1 MDTEIN
7 INEKLFIQLDNKK
20 RKATVEEIAQIQ
32 KDQAEQLERKR
43 LIKAESELKKA
54 TLDSAIAK
62 LAKLGLTED
71 EAKAIVGI
79 Q

>member
-1 MDTEIN
+1 MSDKIY
-7 INEKLFIQLDNKK
+7 IGIDNK
-20 RKATVEEIAQIQ
+20 RVEAKGEVLEQIL
-32 KDQAEQLERKR
+32 KDRANAEERQRLLEAEQQAKQ
-43 LIKAESELKKA
+43 A

>member
-1 MDTEIN
+1 MTDKIY
-7 INEKLFIQLDNKK
+7 IGIDDK
-20 RKATVEEIAQIQ
+20 RIEAKGEVLEQIL
-32 KDQAEQLERKR
+32 KDQAEYAEQKR
-43 LIKAESELKKA
+43 LVEAELQAKKA

-71 EAKAIVGI
+71 EAKAIIGL

>member
-1 MDTEIN
+1 MSEKIYYSVN
-7 INEKLFIQLDNKK
+7 GVRKEAKGEKLNYILQ
-20 RKATVEEIAQIQ
+20 AQKEMQ
-32 KDQAEQLERKR
+32 EAERLLEAEQQAKQ
-43 LIKAESELKKA
+43 A

>member
-1 MDTEIN
+1 MTEKIYIGIN
-7 INEKLFIQLDNKK
+7 GK
-20 RKATVEEIAQIQ
+20 RIELKGKELEIFLEQRAEAQEEQRLLE
-32 KDQAEQLERKR
+32 AEQQAKQ
-43 LIKAESELKKA
+43 A

-71 EAKAIVGI
+71 EAKAIIGI

>member
-1 MDTEIN
+1 MTEKIYY
-7 INEKLFIQLDNKK
+7 QYK
-20 RKATVEEIAQIQ
+20 RVKQEAKGEVLEQIL
-32 KDQAEQLERKR
+32 KDQAKTQAEQER
-43 LIKAESELKKA
+43 IEAEMQAKQA

-71 EAKAIVGI
+71 EAKAIIGI

>member
-1 MDTEIN
+1 MSDKIY
-7 INEKLFIQLDNKK
+7 IGIDNK
-20 RKATVEEIAQIQ
+20 RVEAKGEVLEQIL
-32 KDQAEQLERKR
+32 KDRANAEERQRLLEAEQQAKQ
-43 LIKAESELKKA
+43 A

-62 LAKLGLTED
+62 LAKLGLSED